1 MVVFGILL
9 GELLQYLDMME
20 LNEDTFYIF
29 AVKHYDNPSCMG
41 TEELNEDLKR
51 FVYLRR
57 LLTRYKTTD
66 ELNENLILNHLI
78 VLYNVFDQAATDM
91 LVFKL
96 RDLLPYLKPFLLFL
110 KRIEESELQLVVM
123 DDVIVEKLRK
133 I

>member
-57 LLTRYKTTD
+57 LLTRYRNTK
-66 ELNENLILNHLI
+66 ELNDTLIINHLI

-91 LVFKL
+91 LVYKL
-96 RDLLPYLKPFLLFL
+96 RDLLSLIKPFLIFL
-110 KRIEESELQLVVM
+110 NRMKENELPEIMM
-123 DDVIVEKLRK
+123 DQGIVDRLRE